1 MGAILPRDTHFYV
14 EGRARVRHSVRVS
27 YRRTEMAAEKLE
39 SWSFCLSRK
48 PSRTGWDVETT
59 RSGYGYENAKANVMM
74 DYKGWYIVC
83 SRKVR

>member
-1 MGAILPRDTHFYV
+1 MPQDGACGHRAPHRGGMTPIFYRRDTD
-14 EGRARVRHSVRVS
+14 GS
-27 YRRTEMAAEKLE
+27 EKLE

-48 PSRTGWDVETT
+48 PSRSGWDVETT

-74 DYKGWYIVC
+74 DYKGWYIVR